1 MMAMNTL
8 EKYFAREIARSV
20 LFVLLAFVALLAF
33 FDIVNEVKSVGIGGY
48 TMANALY
55 YVFLGIPGNV
65 YEYMPLAA
73 LIGTIFVMA
82 QFAQRS
88 EFTIMRVSGF
98 STVQAIQMLLKIGL
112 AFVLVTFIFGE
123 LFAPYTFR
131 MAERYKI
138 SVMPSAHKQDFQS
151 GLWTKDL
158 IRSQGLTGEVIGSRF
173 LNVDRVEPNGQLTA
187 IKYYDL
193 DNAFRLTRKIT
204 AASAEYKGGS
214 VWRLTKVVEVS
225 YPLSLADTET
235 SPVQVREF
243 DTADLVSEITPT
255 ILLASSADNDTDRM
269 SAYDLALYSQHLLDN
284 KQSAE
289 KFEIAFWKKVI
300 YPFAVLVM
308 MALALPFAFLHF
320 RSGGISL
327 KIFTGI
333 MIGVAFYLLNSVF
346 AHLGL
351 LNTWPPF
358 VTAVLP
364 SLIFLSA
371 AMGALWW
378 VENN

>member
-1 MMAMNTL
+1 MMNTL

-48 TMANALY
+48 TLANALY
-55 YVFLGIPGNV
+55 YVFLGIPGNI

-82 QFAQRS
+82 QFASRS

-98 STVQAIQMLLKIGL
+98 STKQAISMLLKIGL
-112 AFVLVTFIFGE
+112 VFVVITFLFGE

-138 SVMPSAHKQDFQS
+138 SVLPSSHKQDFQS

-158 IRSQGLTGEVIGSRF
+158 IRSNGLTGDIIGSRF
-173 LNVDRVEPNGQLTA
+173 LNVNIVDPSGKL
-187 IKYYDL
+187 IGLKFYDL
-193 DNAFRLTRKIT
+193 DNQFRLIKQVK
-204 AASAEYKGGS
+204 AESANYQGKS
-214 VWRLTKVVEVS
+214 VWRLTKVEEI
-225 YPLSLADTET
+225 YFPLSMSDTDMTPVKVSELANL
-235 SPVQVREF
+235 
-243 DTADLVSEITPT
+243 DLISEITPA

-269 SAYDLALYSQHLLDN
+269 SAYDLALYSKHLVDN
-284 KQSAE
+284 KQNAE

-300 YPFAVLVM
+300 YPFAVFVM
-308 MALALPFAFLHF
+308 MALALPFAYLHF

-333 MIGVAFYLLNSVF
+333 MIGVGFYLLNNVF
-346 AHLGL
+346 AHIGL
-351 LNTWPPF
+351 LHTWPPF

-371 AMGALWW
+371 AMAGLWW
-378 VENN
+378 VENG

>member
-1 MMAMNTL
+1 MNTL

-20 LFVLLAFVALLAF
+20 LFVLLAFIALLAF
-33 FDIVNEVKSVGIGGY
+33 FDIVNEVKSVGVGGY
-48 TMANALY
+48 TLANALY
-55 YVFLGIPGNV
+55 YVCLGIPGNI

-82 QFAQRS
+82 QFASRS

-98 STVQAIQMLLKIGL
+98 STNQAIRMLLKIGL
-112 AFVLVTFIFGE
+112 AFVLITFVFGE

-138 SVMPSAHKQDFQS
+138 SVLPGSHKQDFQS

-158 IRSQGLTGEVIGSRF
+158 IRSDGLHGEVIGSRF
-173 LNVDRVEPNGQLTA
+173 LNVNVVEPNGKLVG
-187 IKYYDL
+187 IKFYDL
-193 DNAFRLTRKIT
+193 DTQFRLVKQVT
-204 AASAEYKGGS
+204 ADAAVYKGGS
-214 VWRLTKVVEVS
+214 TWRLSKVVEI
-225 YPLSLADTET
+225 YFPLSMSETEM
-235 SPVQVREF
+235 
-243 DTADLVSEITPT
+243 TAVKVNELPTLDLISEITPT

-269 SAYDLALYSQHLLDN
+269 SAYDLALYSKHLLDN

-327 KIFTGI
+327 KIFAGI
-333 MIGVAFYLLNSVF
+333 MIGVGFYLLNNVF
-346 AHLGL
+346 AHIGL
-351 LNTWPPF
+351 LHTWPPF

-371 AMGALWW
+371 AMAALWW

>member
-1 MMAMNTL
+1 MMNTL

-33 FDIVNEVKSVGIGGY
+33 FDIVNEVKSVGRGGY
-48 TMANALY
+48 TLINALY

-82 QFAQRS
+82 QFASRS

-98 STVQAIQMLLKIGL
+98 STLQAIRMLLKIGL
-112 AFVLVTFIFGE
+112 AFVFITFLFGE
-123 LFAPYTFR
+123 IFAPYTFKV
-131 MAERYKI
+131 AEKYKI

-158 IRSQGLTGEVIGSRF
+158 IRSEGLQGAVTGSRF
-173 LNVDRVEPNGQLTA
+173 LNVNLVEPSGKLTGLTF
-187 IKYYDL
+187 YDL
-193 DNAFRLTRKIT
+193 DNDFRLVKQVK
-204 AASAEYKGGS
+204 AESALYQGNS
-214 VWRLTKVVEVS
+214 VWRLNHVEES
-225 YPLSLADTET
+225 YFPLSMNDAELSAVAVKELDTL
-235 SPVQVREF
+235 
-243 DTADLVSEITPT
+243 DLVSEITPT

-269 SAYDLALYSQHLLDN
+269 SAYDLALYSKHLVDN

-308 MALALPFAFLHF
+308 MALALPFAYLHF
-320 RSGGISL
+320 RSGSVSL

-333 MIGVAFYLLNSVF
+333 MIGVAFYLLNNVF
-346 AHLGL
+346 AHIGL
-351 LNTWPPF
+351 LHTWPPF

-364 SLIFLSA
+364 SLLFLAA
-371 AMGALWW
+371 AMVTLLW
-378 VENN
+378 VEHS

>member
-1 MMAMNTL
+1 MNTL

-20 LFVLLAFVALLAF
+20 LFVLLAFVVLLAF

-48 TMANALY
+48 TLINALY
-55 YVFLGIPGNV
+55 YVLLGVPGNI

-82 QFAQRS
+82 QFASRS

-98 STVQAIQMLLKIGL
+98 STAQAVWMLLKIGL
-112 AFVLVTFIFGE
+112 VFVLLTFIFGE
-123 LFAPYTFR
+123 VFAPLTFR

-158 IRSQGLTGEVIGSRF
+158 IRANGLGGEIIGSRF
-173 LNVDRVEPNGQLTA
+173 LNVNAVEAKGKLNGL
-187 IKYYDL
+187 KFYDL
-193 DNAFRLTRKIT
+193 DNQFRLVKQVT
-204 AASAEYKGGS
+204 AESATYQGGS
-214 VWRLTKVVEVS
+214 VWRLSKVEEV
-225 YPLSLADTET
+225 YFPLSLNDTEIT
-235 SPVQVREF
+235 DVRVRLL
-243 DTADLVSEITPT
+243 DSMDLVSEITPT

-333 MIGVAFYLLNSVF
+333 MIGVGFYLLNNVF
-346 AHLGL
+346 AHIGL
-351 LNTWPPF
+351 LHTWPPF

-371 AMGALWW
+371 AMAALWW

>member
-1 MMAMNTL
+1 MMSTL

-33 FDIVNEVKSVGIGGY
+33 FDIVNEVKSVGNNGY
-48 TMANALY
+48 TMLNALY
-55 YVFLGIPGNV
+55 YVFLGIPGNI
-65 YEYMPLAA
+65 YEFMPLAA

-82 QFAQRS
+82 QFASRS

-98 STVQAIQMLLKIGL
+98 STRQAIIMLLKIGM
-112 AFVLVTFIFGE
+112 AFVVLTFIFGE
-123 LFAPYTFR
+123 LFAPFTFR

-158 IRSQGLTGEVIGSRF
+158 IRSEGLKGQITGSRF
-173 LNVDRVEPNGQLTA
+173 LNVNVVDPNGKLNG
-187 IKYYDL
+187 IKFYDL
-193 DNAFRLTRKIT
+193 DNEFRLVKQVT
-204 AASAEYKGGS
+204 AKSAEYQGGS
-214 VWRLTKVVEVS
+214 VWRLNQVEEIYFPIS
-225 YPLSLADTET
+225 MNESEIAQ
-235 SPVQVREF
+235 VQVRELA
-243 DTADLVSEITPT
+243 TLDLVSEITPT

-269 SAYDLALYSQHLLDN
+269 SAYDLALYSKHLVDN

-333 MIGVAFYLLNSVF
+333 MIGVGFYLLNNVF
-346 AHLGL
+346 AHIGL
-351 LNTWPPF
+351 LHTWAPF

-371 AMGALWW
+371 AMVALWW

>member
-1 MMAMNTL
+1 MMNTL

-20 LFVLLAFVALLAF
+20 LFVLLAFVVLLAF

-48 TMANALY
+48 TLINALY
-55 YVFLGIPGNV
+55 YVLLGVPGNI
-65 YEYMPLAA
+65 YEFMPLAA

-82 QFAQRS
+82 QFAARS

-98 STVQAIQMLLKIGL
+98 STRQAVWMLLKVGM
-112 AFVLVTFIFGE
+112 AFVLFTFIFGE
-123 LFAPYTFR
+123 VLAPVTFR

-158 IRSQGLTGEVIGSRF
+158 IRADGRGGAIVGSRF
-173 LNVDRVEPNGQLTA
+173 LNVTMVAPNGKLNGL
-187 IKYYDL
+187 KFYDL
-193 DNAFRLTRKIT
+193 DNQFRLIKQVT
-204 AASAEYKGGS
+204 ADSATYQGGA
-214 VWRLTKVVEVS
+214 VWRLNKVEEV
-225 YPLSLADTET
+225 YFPLSLDEAELTAVRVNHLDTM
-235 SPVQVREF
+235 
-243 DTADLVSEITPT
+243 DLVSEITPT

-320 RSGGISL
+320 RSGGVSL

-333 MIGVAFYLLNSVF
+333 MIGVGFYLLNNVF
-346 AHLGL
+346 AHIGL
-351 LNTWPPF
+351 LHAWPPF
-358 VTAVLP
+358 VTAVFP

-371 AMGALWW
+371 AMAALWW
-378 VENN
+378 VEHN

>member
-1 MMAMNTL
+1 MNTL
-8 EKYFAREIARSV
+8 EKYFAREITRSV

-33 FDIVNEVKSVGIGGY
+33 FDIVNEVKNVGIGGY
-48 TMANALY
+48 TMFNALY
-55 YVFLGIPGNV
+55 YVVLGIPGNI

-82 QFAQRS
+82 QFASHS

-98 STVQAIQMLLKIGL
+98 STFQAIAMLLKIGL
-112 AFVLVTFIFGE
+112 VFVVITFIFGE
-123 LFAPYTFR
+123 VFAPYTFR

-138 SVMPSAHKQDFQS
+138 GVMPSAHKQDFQS

-158 IRSQGLTGEVIGSRF
+158 IRSNGLDGNIIGSRF
-173 LNVDRVEPNGQLTA
+173 LNVNMVEPDGKLNG
-187 IKYYDL
+187 IKFYDL
-193 DNAFRLTRKIT
+193 DNEFRLIKQVT
-204 AASAEYKGGS
+204 AASAEYQGGS
-214 VWRLTKVVEVS
+214 VWRLNKVEEIYFPVS
-225 YPLSLADTET
+225 MNDSDMSA
-235 SPVQVREF
+235 VQVKELES
-243 DTADLVSEITPT
+243 ADLISEISPA

-269 SAYDLALYSQHLLDN
+269 SAYDLALYSKHLIDN
-284 KQSAE
+284 KQNAE

-320 RSGGISL
+320 RSGGVSL

-333 MIGVAFYLLNSVF
+333 MIGVGFYLLNNVF
-346 AHLGL
+346 AHIGL
-351 LNTWPPF
+351 LHTWAPF

-371 AMGALWW
+371 ALAALWW

>member
-1 MMAMNTL
+1 MMNTL

-33 FDIVNEVKSVGIGGY
+33 FDIVNEVKSVGTGGY
-48 TMANALY
+48 TLVNALY
-55 YVFLGIPGNV
+55 YVFLGIPGNI

-82 QFAQRS
+82 QFASRS

-98 STVQAIQMLLKIGL
+98 STRQAIQMLLKIGM
-112 AFVLVTFIFGE
+112 AFVVVTFIFGE

-158 IRSQGLTGEVIGSRF
+158 IRSEGLKGEIIGSRF
-173 LNVDRVEPNGQLTA
+173 LNVNIVEPNGKLNG
-187 IKYYDL
+187 IKFYDL
-193 DNAFRLTRKIT
+193 DNEFRLIKQVT
-204 AASAEYKGGS
+204 AKNAEYQGGS
-214 VWRLTKVVEVS
+214 VWRLNQVEEIYFPVFMS
-225 YPLSLADTET
+225 DIEMA
-235 SPVQVREF
+235 PVQVREMA
-243 DTADLVSEITPT
+243 TLDLISEITPT

-269 SAYDLALYSQHLLDN
+269 SAYDLALYSKHLVDN

-308 MALALPFAFLHF
+308 MALALPFAYLHF
-320 RSGGISL
+320 RSGGVSL

-333 MIGVAFYLLNSVF
+333 MIGVGFYLLNNVF
-346 AHLGL
+346 AHIGL
-351 LNTWPPF
+351 LHTWAPF

-371 AMGALWW
+371 AMAALWW

>member
-1 MMAMNTL
+1 MNTL

-20 LFVLLAFVALLAF
+20 LFVLLAFIALLAF
-33 FDIVNEVKSVGIGGY
+33 FDIVNEVKSVGVGGY
-48 TMANALY
+48 TLANALY
-55 YVFLGIPGNV
+55 YVCLGIPGNI

-82 QFAQRS
+82 QFASRS

-98 STVQAIQMLLKIGL
+98 STNQAIRMLLKIGL
-112 AFVLVTFIFGE
+112 AFVLITFVFGE

-138 SVMPSAHKQDFQS
+138 SVLPGSHKQDFQS

-158 IRSQGLTGEVIGSRF
+158 IRSDGLHGEVIGSRF
-173 LNVDRVEPNGQLTA
+173 LNVNVVEPNGKLLG
-187 IKYYDL
+187 IKFYDL
-193 DNAFRLTRKIT
+193 DTQFRLVKQVT
-204 AASAEYKGGS
+204 ADAAVYKGGS
-214 VWRLTKVVEVS
+214 TWRLSKVVEI
-225 YPLSLADTET
+225 YFPLSMSETEM
-235 SPVQVREF
+235 
-243 DTADLVSEITPT
+243 TAVKVNELPTLDLISEITPT

-269 SAYDLALYSQHLLDN
+269 SAYDLALYSKHLLDN

-327 KIFTGI
+327 KIFAGI
-333 MIGVAFYLLNSVF
+333 MIGVGFYLLNNVF
-346 AHLGL
+346 AHIGL
-351 LNTWPPF
+351 LHTWPPF

-371 AMGALWW
+371 AMAALWW

>member
-1 MMAMNTL
+1 MNTL

-48 TMANALY
+48 TLVNALY

-82 QFAQRS
+82 QFASRS

-98 STVQAIQMLLKIGL
+98 STLQAIQMLLKIGM
-112 AFVLVTFIFGE
+112 AFVVLTFIFGE

-158 IRSQGLTGEVIGSRF
+158 IRSNGLTGEVTGSRF
-173 LNVDRVEPNGQLTA
+173 LNVNIVEPDGKLNG
-187 IKYYDL
+187 IKFYDL
-193 DNAFRLTRKIT
+193 DNEFRLIKQVK
-204 AASAEYKGGS
+204 AESAQYKGGS
-214 VWRLTKVVEVS
+214 VWRLYHAEEIYFPVS
-225 YPLSLADTET
+225 MNETEMA
-235 SPVQVREF
+235 PVQVRELE
-243 DTADLVSEITPT
+243 TLDLVSEITPT

-269 SAYDLALYSQHLLDN
+269 SAYDLALYSKHLVDN

-333 MIGVAFYLLNSVF
+333 MIGVGFYLLNNVF
-346 AHLGL
+346 AHIGL
-351 LNTWPPF
+351 LHTWAPF

-371 AMGALWW
+371 AMVALWW

>member
-1 MMAMNTL
+1 MNTL

-20 LFVLLAFVALLAF
+20 LFVLLAFVVLLAF

-48 TMANALY
+48 TLINALY
-55 YVFLGIPGNV
+55 YVLLGTPGNI

-82 QFAQRS
+82 QFASRS

-98 STVQAIQMLLKIGL
+98 STAQAVWMLSKIGL
-112 AFVLVTFIFGE
+112 VFVLLTFIFGE
-123 LFAPYTFR
+123 VFAPVTFR

-158 IRSQGLTGEVIGSRF
+158 IRANGLGGEVIGSRF
-173 LNVDRVEPNGQLTA
+173 LNVNAVEPKGTLNGL
-187 IKYYDL
+187 KFYDL
-193 DNAFRLTRKIT
+193 DNQFRLVKQVT
-204 AASAEYKGGS
+204 AETATYQGGS
-214 VWRLTKVVEVS
+214 VWRLSKVEEV
-225 YPLSLADTET
+225 YFPLSLNDTENT
-235 SPVQVREF
+235 DVRVRLLESM
-243 DTADLVSEITPT
+243 DLVSEITPT

-269 SAYDLALYSQHLLDN
+269 SAYDLALYSKHLLDN

-333 MIGVAFYLLNSVF
+333 MIGVGFYLLNNVF
-346 AHLGL
+346 AHIGL
-351 LNTWPPF
+351 LHTWPPF
-358 VTAVLP
+358 VTAALP

-371 AMGALWW
+371 AMAALWW

>member
-1 MMAMNTL
+1 MMSTL

-33 FDIVNEVKSVGIGGY
+33 FDIVNEVKSVGTGGY
-48 TMANALY
+48 TMLNALY
-55 YVFLGIPGNV
+55 YVFLGIPGNI
-65 YEYMPLAA
+65 YEFMPLAA

-82 QFAQRS
+82 QFASRS

-98 STVQAIQMLLKIGL
+98 STRQAIVMLLKIGM
-112 AFVLVTFIFGE
+112 AFVVLTFIFGE
-123 LFAPYTFR
+123 LFAPFTFR

-158 IRSQGLTGEVIGSRF
+158 IRSDGLKGEITGSRF
-173 LNVDRVEPNGQLTA
+173 LNVNIVDPNGKLNG
-187 IKYYDL
+187 IKFYDL
-193 DNAFRLTRKIT
+193 DNEFRLVKQVT
-204 AASAEYKGGS
+204 AKSAEYQGGS
-214 VWRLTKVVEVS
+214 VWRLNQVEEIYFPIS
-225 YPLSLADTET
+225 MNDTEIAQ
-235 SPVQVREF
+235 VQVRELA
-243 DTADLVSEITPT
+243 TLDLISEITPT

-269 SAYDLALYSQHLLDN
+269 SAYDLALYSKHLVDN

-327 KIFTGI
+327 KIFSGI
-333 MIGVAFYLLNSVF
+333 MIGVGFYLLNNVF
-346 AHLGL
+346 AHIGL
-351 LNTWPPF
+351 LHTWAPF

-371 AMGALWW
+371 AMVALWW

>member
-1 MMAMNTL
+1 MMNTL

-33 FDIVNEVKSVGIGGY
+33 FDIVNEVKSVGTGGY
-48 TMANALY
+48 TLVNALY
-55 YVFLGIPGNV
+55 YVFLGIPGNI

-82 QFAQRS
+82 QFASRS

-98 STVQAIQMLLKIGL
+98 STRQAIQMLLKIGM
-112 AFVLVTFIFGE
+112 AFVVVTFIFGE

-158 IRSQGLTGEVIGSRF
+158 IRSEGLKGEIIGSRF
-173 LNVDRVEPNGQLTA
+173 LNVNIVEPNGKLNG
-187 IKYYDL
+187 IKFYDL
-193 DNAFRLTRKIT
+193 DNEFRLIKQVT
-204 AASAEYKGGS
+204 ANSAEYPGGS
-214 VWRLTKVVEVS
+214 VWRLNQVEEIYFPVFMS
-225 YPLSLADTET
+225 DIEMA
-235 SPVQVREF
+235 PVQVRELA
-243 DTADLVSEITPT
+243 TLDLISEITPT

-269 SAYDLALYSQHLLDN
+269 SAYDLALYSKHLVDN

-327 KIFTGI
+327 KVFSGI
-333 MIGVAFYLLNSVF
+333 MIGVVFYLLNNVF
-346 AHLGL
+346 AHIGL
-351 LNTWPPF
+351 LHTWPPF

-364 SLIFLSA
+364 SLLFLTA
-371 AMGALWW
+371 AMAALWW
-378 VENN
+378 VENNG

>member
-1 MMAMNTL
+1 MMNIL

-48 TMANALY
+48 TLANALY
-55 YVFLGIPGNV
+55 YVFLGIPGNI
-65 YEYMPLAA
+65 YEFMPLAA

-82 QFAQRS
+82 QFASRS

-98 STVQAIQMLLKIGL
+98 STFQAIWMLLKIGL
-112 AFVLVTFIFGE
+112 VFVVITSLFGE
-123 LFAPYTFR
+123 FFAPYTFR

-138 SVMPSAHKQDFQS
+138 SVLPTAHKQDFQS

-158 IRSQGLTGEVIGSRF
+158 IRADGLTGDVIGSRF
-173 LNVDRVEPNGQLTA
+173 LNVNVVDPSGKLIG
-187 IKYYDL
+187 IKFYDL
-193 DNAFRLTRKIT
+193 DNQFRLIKQVT
-204 AASAEYKGGS
+204 AETADYQGGS
-214 VWRLTKVVEVS
+214 VWRLSKVEEI
-225 YPLSLADTET
+225 YFPLSMNDTEMT
-235 SPVQVREF
+235 PVRVNEF
-243 DTADLVSEITPT
+243 ATFDLVSEITPT

-269 SAYDLALYSQHLLDN
+269 SAYDLALYSKHLVEN

-327 KIFTGI
+327 KIFAGI
-333 MIGVAFYLLNSVF
+333 MIGVGFYLLNNVF
-346 AHLGL
+346 AHIGL
-351 LNTWPPF
+351 LHTWAPF
-358 VTAVLP
+358 VTAILP

-371 AMGALWW
+371 AMVALWW

>member
-1 MMAMNTL
+1 MNTL
-8 EKYFAREIARSV
+8 EKYFAREISRSV

-48 TMANALY
+48 TLANALY

-82 QFAQRS
+82 QFASRS

-98 STVQAIQMLLKIGL
+98 STFQAIKMLLKIGL
-112 AFVLVTFIFGE
+112 AFVVVTFVFGE
-123 LFAPYTFR
+123 LFAPYTFK

-138 SVMPSAHKQDFQS
+138 SVMPSSHKQDFQS

-158 IRSQGLTGEVIGSRF
+158 IRTGGLTGEVIGSRF
-173 LNVDRVEPNGQLTA
+173 LNVNIVDPSGKL
-187 IKYYDL
+187 IGIDFYDL
-193 DNAFRLTRKIT
+193 DTQFRLIKKVT
-204 AASAEYKGGS
+204 AATAEYQGGS
-214 VWRLTKVVEVS
+214 VWRLSHAEET
-225 YPLSLADTET
+225 YFPLSLNDTEMT
-235 SPVQVREF
+235 PVEVKEL
-243 DTADLVSEITPT
+243 DHVDLISEITPA

-269 SAYDLALYSQHLLDN
+269 SAYDLKLYSKHLVDN

-308 MALALPFAFLHF
+308 MALALPFAYLHF
-320 RSGGISL
+320 RSGGVSL

-333 MIGVAFYLLNSVF
+333 MIGVGFYLLNNVF
-346 AHLGL
+346 AHIGL
-351 LNTWPPF
+351 LHTWPPF

-364 SLIFLSA
+364 SLLFLAA
-371 AMGALWW
+371 AMMALWW

>member
-1 MMAMNTL
+1 MMNTL

-48 TMANALY
+48 TLVNALY
-55 YVFLGIPGNV
+55 YVFLGIPGNI

-98 STVQAIQMLLKIGL
+98 STIQAVVMLLKIGL
-112 AFVLVTFIFGE
+112 AFVVLTFIFGE
-123 LFAPYTFR
+123 LFAPYTFKV
-131 MAERYKI
+131 AERYKI

-158 IRSQGLTGEVIGSRF
+158 IRSGGLSGDIIGSRF
-173 LNVDRVEPNGQLTA
+173 LNVNVVDPNGKLNG
-187 IKYYDL
+187 IKFYDL
-193 DNAFRLTRKIT
+193 DNNFHLIKQVT
-204 AASAEYKGGS
+204 AESAQYQGGS
-214 VWRLTKVVEVS
+214 VWRLTHVEEI
-225 YPLSLADTET
+225 YFPLSMNDTEM
-235 SPVQVREF
+235 SPVQVREL
-243 DTADLVSEITPT
+243 DSVDLISEITPT

-269 SAYDLALYSQHLLDN
+269 SAYDLALYSKHLVDN

-327 KIFTGI
+327 KVFSGI
-333 MIGVAFYLLNSVF
+333 MIGVVFYLLNNVF
-346 AHLGL
+346 AHIGL
-351 LNTWPPF
+351 LHTWPPF

-364 SLIFLSA
+364 SLLFLTA
-371 AMGALWW
+371 AMAALWW
-378 VENN
+378 VENNG

>member
-1 MMAMNTL
+1 MMNIL

-48 TMANALY
+48 TLANALY
-55 YVFLGIPGNV
+55 YVFLGIPGNI
-65 YEYMPLAA
+65 YEFMPLAA

-82 QFAQRS
+82 QFASRS

-98 STVQAIQMLLKIGL
+98 STFQAIWMLLKIGL
-112 AFVLVTFIFGE
+112 VFVVITSLFGE
-123 LFAPYTFR
+123 FFAPYTFR

-138 SVMPSAHKQDFQS
+138 SVLPTAHKQDFQS

-158 IRSQGLTGEVIGSRF
+158 IRADGLTGDVIGSRF
-173 LNVDRVEPNGQLTA
+173 LNVNVVDPSGKLIG
-187 IKYYDL
+187 IKFYDL
-193 DNAFRLTRKIT
+193 DNQFRLIKQVT
-204 AASAEYKGGS
+204 AETADYQGGS
-214 VWRLTKVVEVS
+214 VWRLSKVEEI
-225 YPLSLADTET
+225 YFPLSMNDTEMT
-235 SPVQVREF
+235 PVRVNEF
-243 DTADLVSEITPT
+243 ANFDLVSEITPT

-269 SAYDLALYSQHLLDN
+269 SAYDLALYSKHLVEN

-327 KIFTGI
+327 KIFAGI
-333 MIGVAFYLLNSVF
+333 MIGVGFYLLNNVF
-346 AHLGL
+346 AHIGL
-351 LNTWPPF
+351 LHTWAPF
-358 VTAVLP
+358 VTAILP

-371 AMGALWW
+371 AMVALWW

>member
-1 MMAMNTL
+1 MMNTL

-20 LFVLLAFVALLAF
+20 LFVLLAFVVLLAF

-48 TMANALY
+48 TLINALY
-55 YVFLGIPGNV
+55 YVLLGIPGNV

-82 QFAQRS
+82 QFASRS

-98 STVQAIQMLLKIGL
+98 STAQAVWMLLKIGL
-112 AFVLVTFIFGE
+112 VFVLLTFVFGE
-123 LFAPYTFR
+123 VLAPVTFR

-138 SVMPSAHKQDFQS
+138 SAMPSAHKQDFQS

-158 IRSQGLTGEVIGSRF
+158 IRANGLSGEIVGSRF
-173 LNVDRVEPNGQLTA
+173 LNVNVVEPNGKLNGL
-187 IKYYDL
+187 KFYDL
-193 DNAFRLTRKIT
+193 DNRFRLIKQVT
-204 AASAEYKGGS
+204 AQSATYQGGS
-214 VWRLTKVVEVS
+214 TWRLNKVEEIYFPVS
-225 YPLSLADTET
+225 LNDAELTA
-235 SPVQVREF
+235 VRVRLLESI
-243 DTADLVSEITPT
+243 DMTSEITPT

-269 SAYDLALYSQHLLDN
+269 SAYDLALYSKHLLDN

-333 MIGVAFYLLNSVF
+333 MIGVGFYLLNNVF
-346 AHLGL
+346 AHIGL
-351 LNTWPPF
+351 LHTWPPF
-358 VTAVLP
+358 VAAVLP

-371 AMGALWW
+371 AMAALWL
-378 VENN
+378 VEH

>member
-1 MMAMNTL
+1 MMNTL
-8 EKYFAREIARSV
+8 EKYFAREITRSV

-48 TMANALY
+48 TMVNALY
-55 YVFLGIPGNV
+55 YVFLGIPGNI

-82 QFAQRS
+82 QFASRS

-98 STVQAIQMLLKIGL
+98 STRQAIAMLLKIGL
-112 AFVLVTFIFGE
+112 AFVIITFVFGE

-158 IRSQGLTGEVIGSRF
+158 IRSDGLSGAIIGSRF
-173 LNVDRVEPNGQLTA
+173 LNVNIVEPGGRLNG

-193 DNAFRLTRKIT
+193 DTEFRLIKQVT
-204 AASAEYKGGS
+204 AESAEYQGGS
-214 VWRLTKVVEVS
+214 VWRLKKVEEIYFPVS
-225 YPLSLADTET
+225 MNDTEMT
-235 SPVQVREF
+235 AVQVKEL
-243 DTADLVSEITPT
+243 DSVDLISEITPT

-269 SAYDLALYSQHLLDN
+269 SAYDLALYSKHLVDN
-284 KQSAE
+284 KQNAE

-333 MIGVAFYLLNSVF
+333 MIGVSFYLLNNVF
-346 AHLGL
+346 AHIGL
-351 LNTWPPF
+351 LHTWAPF

-364 SLIFLSA
+364 SLIFLTA
-371 AMGALWW
+371 AMMALWW
-378 VENN
+378 VDNN